1 MRLDKDSMIALAD
14 EQASNYNANSR
25 ESGQAFYD
33 DDDDEN
39 GLLTILTNEGREFS
53 FEVGQ
58 DMDTRDAKEAGIYN
72 TFVAVHHALEAHE

>member
-14 EQASNYNANSR
+14 EQANNYNANSR

-39 GLLTILTNEGREFS
+39 GLLTILTNNGQEFE
-53 FEVGQ
+53 FEIGQ
-58 DMDTRDAKEAGIYN
+58 DMNARDAKEAGIYN
-72 TFVAVHHALEAHE
+72 AFITVHHALEAHE

>member
-1 MRLDKDSMIALAD
+1 MRLSKNGMMALAD

-33 DDDDEN
+33 DDN
-39 GLLTILTNEGREFS
+39 GLLTILTNNGQEFE

-58 DMDTRDAKEAGIYN
+58 NMDVRDAKEAGIYDALI
-72 TFVAVHHALEAHE
+72 TVHHALEARED

>member
-39 GLLTILTNEGREFS
+39 GLLTILTNNGQEFE
-53 FEVGQ
+53 F
-58 DMDTRDAKEAGIYN
+58 
-72 TFVAVHHALEAHE
+72 